1 VILLPVLVIALLVE
15 SLAALSLAATAS
27 AARLRAD
34 RRWAIEAELALET
47 VLAEARVHHQAALAA
62 VPPHATI
69 ALPVAAAPPW
79 TASVRAARLGGSD
92 LVWLT
97 AEVAWHPAGGTP
109 FAARRGT
116 LLVAIAA
123 ADTALVIRERPR
135 F

>member
-1 VILLPVLVIALLVE
+1 VIALLVE
-15 SLAALSLAATAS
+15 SRAALSLAAPAS
-27 AARLRAD
+27 AARRRGE
-34 RRWAIEAELALET
+34 RRWAIEGELAHVT

-97 AEVAWHPAGGTP
+97 AEVAWHPAGGAP

-116 LLVAIAA
+116 LLVAIVA